1 MTILKD
7 FYRRERKSK
16 LFRVWHEPWKTRRLD
31 NIQIHENTL
40 FDGLDEAWTETAEPI
55 SARQSPGVEDV

>member
-40 FDGLDEAWTETAEPI
+40 FDGLDEA
-55 SARQSPGVEDV
+55 